1 MVPKIIK
8 GMWVA
13 RLNKI
18 RTSQYVKEMAKWE
31 YSSGK
36 KIKRKLLDLSP
47 NV

>member
-1 MVPKIIK
+1 MKQFL
-8 GMWVA
+8 WEA

-36 KIKRKLLDLSP
+36 KINRKLLELFPS
-47 NV
+47 V